1 MLYTLRD
8 WLLLSSVLFAVAACQ
23 NTPSADSTQEPST
36 KATQDSFHLGKVVLQ
51 DYLDARLSGNWAS
64 SYEFVVTDKTQESY
78 IQDSEAEAPLAGILG
93 PASTF
98 QILGLTLNQN
108 AIVATALI
116 QMPDLTPF
124 IQKLMMMG
132 VKAEMLGE
140 PASYGP
146 VMEELLQS
154 LETRKYDMVEQTQ
167 RFTLIKVEGEWRVDL
182 RSAAT
187 NRQ

>member
-1 MLYTLRD
+1 MQYTQRG
-8 WLLLSSVLFAVAACQ
+8 WLLVSSVLFSVAACQ
-23 NTPSADSTQEPST
+23 NTPATVSTEEPST
-36 KATQDSFHLGKVVLQ
+36 QAAQDSSNLGKVVLQ
-51 DYLDARLSGNWAS
+51 DYLDARLSGNWAR
-64 SYEFVVTDKTQESY
+64 SYEFVVTDKPQKSY
-78 IQDSEAEAPLAGILG
+78 IKDSEAQAPLASILG
-93 PASTF
+93 PASTY
-98 QILGLTLNQN
+98 QILDLTLSQN
-108 AIVATALI
+108 RVVATALI

-154 LETRKYDMVEQTQ
+154 LETRQYNMVEQTQ